1 MKNVKKIT
9 AILFCILV
17 LVGTAIP
24 VFAAPKTTKKTI
36 RVGCVDIDSFLVLNK
51 DGTASGY
58 GAEYLGELSK
68 YTGWNYEYVNGTW
81 NECMQWLKE
90 GKIDLLFPAEYSPQR
105 AQKYNYSTLECFI
118 DYVAFLTRADEE
130 KLYFEDYDHFDGLT
144 VGMIEGNFL
153 NTQFEEFAAQ
163 KGFRYQTKYYS
174 TSREL
179 NQGLEDKEVDAIV
192 TGNMSIAEKQKLLAK
207 FDYMPTYFITRKSDT
222 TILPVLN
229 NAMYQMK
236 LQTPKFAINLMEKY
250 YGAMERQIQSFSKE
264 EAQFIGQA
272 APVTVACDADNY
284 PFSWYDSKSSSF
296 KGIDV
301 DLLKRISEI
310 SGLTFEIKQTN
321 SFKEAWELAKIG
333 KVDLL
338 TGVYGNDSISKQYQ
352 MTFTTSYMNEY
363 LVGVAKK
370 NSMITSG
377 MNVTAVLPSNFVGSQ
392 EYMKTVHTNWNF
404 LTAKSVKE
412 GLDLVESGSADVMFL
427 NSYLMQSDSFLDDY
441 PELAIASTNME
452 SIPISFGVAKAA
464 GGAGLQAKSETSAQ
478 MLYSVINKSLLQI
491 TEENIDK
498 YIANNTNME
507 AAPLSLGGLLR
518 RYPLFFVGLATLFIF
533 VIAVVVSLLYAA
545 KIRSKKNEVLAQ
557 KNEELCEAVTLAEK
571 ANAAKSEFLSRM
583 SHEIRTPMNA
593 IMGITQILLITPSTS
608 LESREYLT
616 KMDHA
621 SEHLMTL
628 INDIL
633 DMARI
638 ESHKVILDQKPC
650 TIAEFIPM
658 VDTIIRPLAEAK
670 EITYNSNGTD
680 IPSQV
685 FLMDKLRLQQIFI
698 NLLNNAVKF
707 TNRGGLVEFGVRKLS
722 EDADKAT
729 ILFMV
734 RDNGIGISEEFL
746 PKVYDDFEREEVGQT
761 SEHSGT
767 GLGLAI
773 VKNLVSLM
781 QGTISVKSK
790 VGVGT
795 EFSVVLCLD
804 KCGKPAEQT
813 ESEAIA
819 SEMPGMAYHFEHKR
833 ILLAED
839 HPLNVEI
846 AKKLL
851 ENVGIQ
857 VETAANGQLAVEQF
871 EKSPLYYYDM
881 VLMDIRMPVMD
892 GHQATEQIRRLDRAD
907 SQLPIIAMSANAF
920 AEDVNESLAHG
931 MNEHMTKPIAVAA
944 LYEVLQ
950 KYLGKHVPT
959 DKP

>member
-1 MKNVKKIT
+1 MKNVKNTT
-9 AILFCILV
+9 AILLCILL
-17 LVGTAIP
+17 LVGMAIP
-24 VFAAPKTTKKTI
+24 VFAAPKTTKTTI
-36 RVGCVDIDSFLVLNK
+36 RIGCVDIDDFLVLNE

-68 YTGWNYEYVNGTW
+68 YTGWSYEYVNGTW

-90 GKIDLLFPAEYSPQR
+90 GKIDLLLPAEYSPSR
-105 AQKYNYSTLECFI
+105 AQDYNYSTLECFI

-130 KLYFEDYDHFDGLT
+130 ELYFEDYDHFDGLT

-163 KGFRYQTKYYS
+163 KGFHYQTKYYS
-174 TSREL
+174 TTKEL

-207 FDYMPTYFITRKSDT
+207 FDYMPTYFITNKSDT
-222 TILPVLN
+222 TIMPALN

-236 LQTPKFAINLMEKY
+236 LQTPKFTINLMEKY
-250 YGAMERQIQSFSKE
+250 YGAMERQIQSFSRE
-264 EAQFIGQA
+264 ETQFIGQA

-310 SGLTFEIKQTN
+310 SGLTFEIKQTD
-321 SFKEAWELAKIG
+321 SFNEAWEMAKKG
-333 KVDLL
+333 EVDLL
-338 TGVYGNDSISKQYQ
+338 TGVYGNDSISRQYQ

-377 MNVTAVLPSNFVGSQ
+377 MNITAVLLSNFVGSQ
-392 EYMKTVHTNWNF
+392 EYMKTAHTNWTF
-404 LTAKSVKE
+404 LTAESVEE
-412 GLDLVESGSADVMFL
+412 GLDMVENGSADVMFL
-427 NSYLMQSDSFLDDY
+427 NSYLMQTDSFPDEY
-441 PELAIASTNME
+441 PKLAIASTNME
-452 SIPISFGVAKAA
+452 SIPISFGVAEAA
-464 GGAGLQAKSETSAQ
+464 GETSLQAESRSEQ
-478 MLYSVINKSLLQI
+478 MLYSVVNKSLLQI

-498 YIANNTNME
+498 YIAHNTGIK
-507 AAPLSLGGLLR
+507 AASLSFSELLR
-518 RYPLFFVGLATLFIF
+518 KYPLFFVGLATLLICA
-533 VIAVVVSLLYAA
+533 IAVVVSLLYAA

-557 KNEELCEAVTLAEK
+557 KNEELRKAVTLAEK

-593 IMGITQILLITPSTS
+593 IMGITQILLISPSTS

-621 SEHLMTL
+621 SEHLLAL

-658 VDTIIRPLAEAK
+658 MDTIIRPLAEAK
-670 EITYNSNGTD
+670 EITYNSQGTD
-680 IPSQV
+680 IPPQV

-707 TNRGGLVEFGVRKLS
+707 TNRGGLVEFGIRKLS
-722 EDADKAT
+722 ENADKAT
-729 ILFMV
+729 ILFTV
-734 RDNGIGISEEFL
+734 RDNGIGMSEEFL
-746 PKVYDDFEREEVGQT
+746 PKIYDDFEREEVGHT

-781 QGTISVKSK
+781 QGTISVKSQ
-790 VGVGT
+790 VGQGT
-795 EFSVVLCLD
+795 EFCVILCFD
-804 KCGKPAEQT
+804 KCGEPAGQT
-813 ESEAIA
+813 DSEAFA
-819 SEMPGMAYHFEHKR
+819 PRTLGMVYHFEHKR

-857 VETAANGQLAVEQF
+857 VETAANGQLAVEKF

-920 AEDVNESLAHG
+920 AEDVSESLAHG
-931 MNEHMTKPIAVAA
+931 MNEYVTKPIAAA
-944 LYEVLQ
+944 VLYEVLQ
-950 KYLGKHVPT
+950 KYLGKYAPG

>member
-1 MKNVKKIT
+1 MKKVKNTT
-9 AILFCILV
+9 AILLCILL
-17 LVGTAIP
+17 LVGTVIP
-24 VFAAPKTTKKTI
+24 VFAAQKTTKTTI
-36 RVGCVDIDSFLVLNK
+36 RVGCVDIDSFLVLNE

-68 YTGWNYEYVNGTW
+68 YTGWSYEYVNGTW

-90 GKIDLLFPAEYSPQR
+90 GKIDLLLPAEYSPQR
-105 AQKYNYSTLECFI
+105 AQEYNYSTLECFI

-130 KLYFEDYDHFDGLT
+130 ELYFEDYDHFDGLS

-153 NTQFEEFAAQ
+153 NTQFEKFAAQ
-163 KGFRYQTKYYS
+163 KGFRYQAQYYS
-174 TSREL
+174 TTKEL
-179 NQGLEDKEVDAIV
+179 NQGLEDNEVDAIV
-192 TGNMSIAEKQKLLAK
+192 TGNMSIAENQKLLAK

-250 YGAMERQIQSFSKE
+250 YGAMERQIQSFSRE
-264 EAQFIGQA
+264 ETRFIGLA

-284 PFSWYDSKSSSF
+284 PFSWYDSKSCSF

-310 SGLTFEIKQTN
+310 SGLTFEIKQTD
-321 SFKEAWELAKIG
+321 SFKEAWELAKRG
-333 KVDLL
+333 EVDLL
-338 TGVYGNDSISKQYQ
+338 TGVYGNDSISRQYQ

-370 NSMITSG
+370 NRMITSG
-377 MNVTAVLPSNFVGSQ
+377 MNITAVLLSNFVGSQ
-392 EYMKTVHTNWNF
+392 EYMKTAHANWTF
-404 LTAKSVKE
+404 LTAESVGE

-427 NSYLMQSDSFLDDY
+427 NSYLMQTDRFLNDY

-452 SIPISFGVAKAA
+452 SIPISFGVAD
-464 GGAGLQAKSETSAQ
+464 GAGEASLQAESEISAQ
-478 MLYSVINKSLLQI
+478 ILYSVINKSLLQI

-498 YIANNTNME
+498 YIANNTRIE
-507 AAPLSLGGLLR
+507 AAPLSFSGLLR
-518 RYPLFFVGLATLFIF
+518 KYPLFFVGLATLLIC

-545 KIRSKKNEVLAQ
+545 KIRSKKNEILAQ
-557 KNEELCEAVTLAEK
+557 KNEELREAVILAEK

-593 IMGITQILLITPSTS
+593 IMGITQILLTSPSTS
-608 LESREYLT
+608 LEGREYLT

-621 SEHLMTL
+621 SEHLLAL

-670 EITYNSNGTD
+670 GITYNSEGTD

-685 FLMDKLRLQQIFI
+685 FLMDKLRLQQVFI

-722 EDADKAT
+722 ENADKAE
-729 ILFMV
+729 ILFTV

-746 PKVYDDFEREEVGQT
+746 PKIYDDFEREEVGHT

-781 QGTISVKSK
+781 HGTISVKSQI
-790 VGVGT
+790 GAGT
-795 EFSVVLCLD
+795 EFCVILRLD
-804 KCGKPAEQT
+804 KCGDPAGQT
-813 ESEAIA
+813 DPEAFARKI
-819 SEMPGMAYHFEHKR
+819 PGRAYHFEHKR
-833 ILLAED
+833 ILLVED

-851 ENVGIQ
+851 ENVGLQ

-871 EKSPLYYYDM
+871 EKSPLYYYDL

-920 AEDVNESLAHG
+920 AEDVSESLAHG
-931 MNEHMTKPIAVAA
+931 MNEHVTKPIAAAA
-944 LYEVLQ
+944 LYEVLR
-950 KYLGKHVPT
+950 KYLEKHAPA